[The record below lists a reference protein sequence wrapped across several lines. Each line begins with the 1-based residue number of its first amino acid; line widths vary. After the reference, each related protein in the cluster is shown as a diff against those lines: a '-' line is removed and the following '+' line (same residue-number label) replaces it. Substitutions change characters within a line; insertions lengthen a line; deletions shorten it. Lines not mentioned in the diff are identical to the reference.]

1 MSSTERNGR
10 YLKRR
15 HFWFSFLAVIVVFGL
30 AAAYAAYWRYVA
42 GELERGIEN
51 WAVAERA
58 AGRDVTFSPGGIT
71 GFPFAFRRDFTD
83 LQLSQPAADGAL
95 TISAARV
102 VATMRPWNL
111 RVILFAGDAPATV
124 ELLSPT
130 QGARSIT
137 AGAVEGE
144 IRLLANGRLEAIKLR
159 ALKLDV
165 DDDGEFYKVE
175 QANLGLSLP
184 PLTPRAHTDDL
195 LGFDLA
201 LEGLTLPAGRVAL
214 TAEQIEH
221 LAASGRVLG
230 PVPSGLPPRAAVAQW
245 AAAGGTLEL
254 KSFRFHQAPLDL
266 EGEGTLALDEAQQI
280 LGALTIRAQ
289 GLSETIDL
297 LVGQG
302 LIDPNSAKT
311 GRLMA
316 EGLAKPDDKGRKVVN
331 VALSLQQGFVW
342 LGPIRL
348 TPLPVLTW

>member
-1 MSSTERNGR
+1 MPFTGVTSRAS
-10 YLKRR
+10 
-15 HFWFSFLAVIVVFGL
+15 
-30 AAAYAAYWRYVA
+30 
-42 GELERGIEN
+42 LERGIEN
-51 WAVAERA
+51 WAEAERA
-58 AGRDVTFSPGGIT
+58 AGRDVAFSPGGIT
-71 GFPFAFRRDFTD
+71 GFPLAFRRDFAD
-83 LQLSQPAADGAL
+83 LHLSQPAADGAL
-95 TISAARV
+95 TINAARI

-111 RVILFAGDAPATV
+111 RVIAFAGDTPAAA
-124 ELLSPT
+124 ELTSPT
-130 QGARSIT
+130 QGVRSVT
-137 AGAVEGE
+137 AAAVEGE
-144 IRLLANGRLEAIKLR
+144 VRLLADGRLEAIKLR
-159 ALKLDV
+159 AVKLDV
-165 DDDGEFYKVE
+165 GDDGESYQAA

-201 LEGLTLPAGRVAL
+201 LEGLTLPPGRVAL
-214 TAEQIEH
+214 TAAPIEH
-221 LAASGRVLG
+221 LAASGRVMG
-230 PVPSGLPPRAAVAQW
+230 PVPVRLAAAVRPWRNGQR
-245 AAAGGTLEL
+245 AGGTLEL
-254 KSFRFHQAPLDL
+254 KSFRFHQVPLDL
-266 EGEGTLALDEAQQI
+266 EGEGTLALDKAQQI

-297 LVGQG
+297 LVSQG

>member
-1 MSSTERNGR
+1 MVV
-10 YLKRR
+10 L
-15 HFWFSFLAVIVVFGL
+15 SFT
-30 AAAYAAYWRYVA
+30 AAYAVYWRYVA

-71 GFPFAFRRDFTD
+71 GFPLAFHRDFAD
-83 LQLSQPAADGAL
+83 LHLSQPAADGAL
-95 TISAARV
+95 TINAARI

-111 RVILFAGDAPATV
+111 RVIAFASDTPAAA
-124 ELLSPT
+124 ELTSPT
-130 QGARSIT
+130 QGVRSVT
-137 AGAVEGE
+137 AAAVEGE
-144 IRLLANGRLEAIKLR
+144 VRLLADGRLEAIKLR
-159 ALKLDV
+159 TVKLDV
-165 DDDGEFYKVE
+165 DDDGESYKVE

-184 PLTPRAHTDDL
+184 LLTPRAHTDDF

-201 LEGLTLPAGRVAL
+201 LEGLTLPPGRVAL
-214 TAEQIEH
+214 TAAPIEH
-221 LAASGRVLG
+221 LAASGRVMG

-245 AAAGGTLEL
+245 AAAGGMLEL
-254 KSFRFHQAPLDL
+254 KSFRFHQVPLDL
-266 EGEGTLALDEAQQI
+266 EGEGTLALDKAQQI

-297 LVGQG
+297 LVSQG

-316 EGLAKPDDKGRKVVN
+316 EGLAKSDDKGRKVVN

>member
-1 MSSTERNGR
+1 MT
-10 YLKRR
+10 RR
-15 HFWFSFLAVIVVFGL
+15 RFWLSVLALIVILGL
-30 AAAYAAYWRYVA
+30 AAAYVAYWRYVA
-42 GELERGIEN
+42 GELERGIED
-51 WAVAERA
+51 WAVAERS
-58 AGRDVTFSPGGIT
+58 AGREVEFSVGDIT
-71 GFPFAFRRDFTD
+71 GFPFAFRRDFAD
-83 LQLSQPAADGAL
+83 LRLAQPAADGEL
-95 TISAARV
+95 TIKAARI

-111 RVILFAGDAPATV
+111 RAISFSSDTPAAI

-130 QGARSIT
+130 HSVRSMV

-144 IRLLANGRLEAIKLR
+144 IRLRADGRLETVELR
-159 ALKLDV
+159 ALNLDV
-165 DDDGEFYKVE
+165 DDNGEPYNVG
-175 QANLGLSLP
+175 QAILGLSLP
-184 PLTPRAHTDDL
+184 PLVPRSHTDDL

-201 LEGLTLPAGRVAL
+201 LEKLTLPAGRVAL
-214 TAEQIEH
+214 TAEPIEH

-230 PVPSGLPPRAAVAQW
+230 VMSTGLPPRAALAEW
-245 AAAGGTLEL
+245 AASGGTLEL

-266 EGEGTLALDEAQQI
+266 EGEGTLALDKALQI

-297 LVGQG
+297 LAGQG
-302 LIDPNSAKT
+302 LIDSGSAKT

-316 EGLAKPDDKGRKVVN
+316 DGLAKPDDKGRKVVN